1 MVWVNLRGCVG
12 VELLRCVDRWY
23 PVVTTAASVGRR
35 CGVDSFMDVGAVAA
49 AVALMAGTGAVQGI
63 GEQTALAVVAR
74 IRARIRA
81 VFGRDERSVDAL
93 ERAVECPQD
102 QDRVGELAAALAWYA
117 QRDEGFAEELR
128 EWAATYAPSGPVNQQ
143 VHAGRDA
150 YTAGRD
156 MTVQQRP
163 ETS

>member
-1 MVWVNLRGCVG
+1 
-12 VELLRCVDRWY
+12 
-23 PVVTTAASVGRR
+23 
-35 CGVDSFMDVGAVAA
+35 MDVGAIAA
-49 AVALMAGTGAVQGI
+49 TVALMAGTGAVQGI
-63 GEQTALAVVAR
+63 GEQAALTLVAK
-74 IRARIRA
+74 IRTRIRA

-117 QRDEGFAEELR
+117 QRDEGFAKELR
-128 EWAATYAPSGPVNQQ
+128 EWAGTYAPSGPVIQQ
-143 VHAGRDA
+143 IHAGRDA

-156 MTVQQRP
+156 MTVQQRS